1 MGPLNGIRVLDLT
14 RVLAGP
20 WATQLLADY
29 GADVVKVEAP
39 GQGDDTRQWGPPWLT
54 DTQGQATSD
63 SAYYLS
69 ANRGKR
75 SVTLDLAHPGGA
87 ALARDL
93 ARDSDV
99 LIENFKVGG
108 LKRYG
113 LSYDDLAPVNPR
125 LVYCSITGFGQD
137 GPDAARPGYDAMI
150 QGMGGLMS
158 VTGLPDGTPG
168 GGPVKVG
175 VAVADLM
182 AGMYAV
188 SAILAALFERTASG
202 RGQFIDLALLDT
214 QIGWLANQNLNYLL
228 SGKSPGRHGSAH
240 PNIAPYQSFSTAD
253 GFIMLA
259 VGNDRQFAA
268 FCREAG
274 ISDVSSNPEFATNAA
289 RVAHRSALV
298 ERVQAALKAATTQ
311 QWLTRLAAVG
321 VPCGPI
327 NDIAQAFAEPQ
338 VVHRQMRF
346 ELPHPKAGLV
356 PQVRQP
362 ARFSRSAIEYRRA
375 PPLLG
380 EHTTEV
386 LRERLGLTEAELARL
401 RDSGALGKVGS

>member
-39 GQGDDTRQWGPPWLT
+39 GQGDDTRQWGPPWLA
-54 DTQGQATSD
+54 DAQGRPTPD

-75 SVTLDLAHPGGA
+75 SVTLDLAHPEGA
-87 ALARDL
+87 ALARRL
-93 ARDSDV
+93 ATDSDV

-113 LSYDDLAPVNPR
+113 LSYPDLAPTNPR

-158 VTGLPDGTPG
+158 LTGLPDGTPG

-188 SAILAALFERTASG
+188 SAILAALYERTASG

-228 SGKSPGRHGSAH
+228 SGKSPGRYGSAH
-240 PNIAPYQSFSTAD
+240 PNIAPYQSFATAD
-253 GFIMLA
+253 GLLMLA

-274 ISDVSSNPEFATNAA
+274 IAGLAEEPQFATNAA
-289 RVAHRSALV
+289 RVANRSALI
-298 ERVQAALKAATTQ
+298 EQVQAALRGATTA
-311 QWLTRLAAVG
+311 QWLKRLAAAG

-327 NDIAQAFAEPQ
+327 NDLAQAFAEPQ

-346 ELPHPKAGLV
+346 ELPHPTAGSV

-362 ARFSRSAIEYRRA
+362 ARFSRSALEYRRA

-380 EHTTEV
+380 EHTEEV
-386 LRERLGLTEAELARL
+386 LRERLGLSAAELARL
-401 RDSGALGKVGS
+401 RAGGALGKVGS